1 MKKYARILG
10 FVVLAACVASM
21 VFSACRKEMPEVV
34 VVPPPP
40 DTTYNRYN
48 DDSTALEILP
58 DTIQVVF
65 YDSSTVK
72 EWKTTSYTTRIVR
85 DTTTNHFEWIYIEA
99 NMPDSTYPHIEL
111 KVLNE
116 IGTHT
121 GVMNVSTVVTP
132 AGSYTIPL
140 SLGGDEKCGNLFY
153 YSNDSVML
161 DLHMPDGTVR
171 ADWWPLEFTTEVL
184 FYDVREGR
192 LTVRCSGRMF
202 DYKQWFLAQTAG
214 TPISI
219 DAARTKRVE
228 VTFGGLKINRD

>member
-21 VFSACRKEMPEVV
+21 VFSACRKEMPEVE

-99 NMPDSTYPHIEL
+99 NMPDSTYPRIEL

-153 YSNDSVML
+153 YSNDSVMF

-219 DAARTKRVE
+219 DAARVRNVKVS
-228 VTFGGLKINRD
+228 FGGLKINRD